1 MEDDFEIE
9 LESDQPTAGS
19 EVPEV
24 EEPVGDDDKQVE
36 TSEEASEVD
45 SSDEDANDKE
55 EENPTEAAPKE
66 SKFDKDLDEWA
77 VKKGH
82 EAPENDRERK
92 LLQNLRDSDREFT
105 KFVQQQVDPRAQDK
119 VIVCLPD
126 LIMAFIKGVERFTMH
141 VKNDS
146 ALQATV
152 FHHAAKLIIHERKN
166 IG

>member
-105 KFVQQQVDPRAQDK
+105 KEREAKKGQKAIENALKTEKDELPVVEEEIFDPLEKEVRELKRAN
-119 VIVCLPD
+119 
-126 LIMAFIKGVERFTMH
+126 ANER
-141 VKNDS
+141 
-146 ALQATV
+146 
-152 FHHAAKLIIHERKN
+152 
-166 IG
+166 